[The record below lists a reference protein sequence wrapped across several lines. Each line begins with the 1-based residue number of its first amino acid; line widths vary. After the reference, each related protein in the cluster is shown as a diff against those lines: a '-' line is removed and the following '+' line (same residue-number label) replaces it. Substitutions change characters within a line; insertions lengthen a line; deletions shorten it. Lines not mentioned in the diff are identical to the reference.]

1 MKREKIVILPKL
13 ASFNNDLKKKWYVYY
28 SVRDPKDG
36 KMRMKKIYK
45 DLDSPKIK
53 DRLRVADALIE
64 EMREKLI
71 LGYNPWTDETE
82 VIYADSMHYQQAA
95 KLYKKIRKSNKNFN
109 YFANL
114 YIKHEMLGLEKSTV
128 QTYISKCRTF
138 DGWLMR
144 MKLHDADLKV
154 LTNDVVVEFFRFL
167 IEERQLSSFTYKK
180 YRNLLHAIFEFAFEK
195 RHINFNPVVRL
206 PKNTRKVDN
215 APAPIQLRDL
225 DILLRRLKQD
235 PQLYLTV
242 LFEYYCFMRPGEIRE
257 MKLSWIDWD
266 RGVIRIPSNKIK
278 TKNAKTPIIPDV
290 LMQLLKDEFKL
301 NTYPEDLYVIGKGGE
316 PSTEHYGKNTMRFR
330 FNKIR
335 KDLALPSDYMLY
347 SWKHTGNGM
356 LEQSGANSFERM
368 MQNGHTSIVTTERYT
383 RRKFGFESEHIR
395 KNFPLLEAAG
405 YR

>member
-13 ASFNNDLKKKWYVYY
+13 AHFEHDLKKKWFVYY
-28 SVRDPKDG
+28 SARDPKSG
-36 KMRMKKIYK
+36 KMRMKKVYK
-45 DLDSPKIK
+45 DLDSPKVK
-53 DRLRVADALIE
+53 ERLKVADALIKE
-64 EMREKLI
+64 LREKLI
-71 LGYNPWTDETE
+71 NGYNPWADETE
-82 VIYADSMHYQQAA
+82 FIYADSMQYQHAA
-95 KLYKKIRKSNKNFN
+95 KIYKQFRKSNKNFN
-109 YFANL
+109 YFANQF
-114 YIKHEMLGLEKSTV
+114 IKDEMLGLEKSTV

-138 DGWLMR
+138 DGWLTAK
-144 MKLHDADLKV
+144 KLHDADLRV
-154 LTNDVVVEFFRFL
+154 LDNELIVEFFRYL
-167 IEERQLSSFTYKK
+167 IEDRKISSFTYKK
-180 YRNLLHAIFEFAFEK
+180 YRNLLHAIFNYAYEK

-206 PKNTRKVDN
+206 PKNTRRVDL

-225 DILLRRLKQD
+225 AVLIRRLKED

-257 MKLSWIDWD
+257 MKLSWIDWE
-266 RGVIRIPSNKIK
+266 RAVIRIPSTKIK

-290 LMQLLKDEFKL
+290 FLKILKDEFSL
-301 NTYPEDLYVIGKGGE
+301 HTYPEHLYVIGKGGE
-316 PSTEHYGKNTMRFR
+316 PAAEHYGKNTMRFR

-335 KDLALPSDYMLY
+335 RDLALPSDYMLY

-383 RRKFGFESEHIR
+383 RRKFGFDSEHIR
-395 KNFPLLEAAG
+395 KNFPTLEAAG